1 MKKVK
6 LPRKRKKAYIKAH
19 SLSDYRM
26 MQICLEILLEEGK
39 GNDRFYTLRVAKNRK
54 ERLSSM
60 NGYIITKR
68 W

>member
-19 SLSDYRM
+19 SWCDYRM
-26 MQICLEILLEEGK
+26 VQICNEMLLEEGR
-39 GNDRFYTLRVAKNRK
+39 GNGRFYTLRVARNSK
-54 ERLSSM
+54 ERKGSL
-60 NGYIITKR
+60 NGYVITKR